1 MKLVYGKGYLFCIFV
16 SFILASGV
24 AFGANT
30 LNVPGEY
37 ATIQDAIDAA
47 TTSDTVLVA
56 DGTYLLGIGREYFD
70 FKGKAITVKSENG
83 PENCIIDCQNNGSGF
98 YFQSE
103 EGQASELSGFTVT
116 NASGDGAIVCKSRST
131 PIIKNCILTGNNR
144 GVYCNLASPTI
155 SNCTITDNSGSNDGG
170 GVYLYRSSATITEC
184 LISNNTVTE
193 EGGGIYADSASPPS
207 INKCIISNNS
217 AADEGGGIYCSD
229 ETNITSCIITNNTV
243 NNSGSD
249 GGGVYCDDSDI
260 TMTNCIIAGN
270 SANSR
275 GGGVYIFESYNTPTI
290 INCTITANS
299 ASSGGG
305 ISGGS
310 PIIIN
315 TIHWGNTPA
324 EISGSSFSSP
334 KVYYSNIQGGFDGTA
349 NIDAD
354 PLLGNGYH
362 ITAGSPCIDAGT
374 EDAGEL
380 GKAPD
385 TDVDGTSRPQGSGY
399 DIGADEA
406 LGDNPNN
413 PMANAGPD
421 IVASDQ
427 VTLDGSQS
435 FDPDGSIASY
445 QWELRHREN
454 ALYNKTAVGETATVQ
469 DLKKGFY
476 DVTLTVTDDT
486 GATGDDDMF
495 FSATGSPSEN
505 YDIDGDGKSGLKEV
519 IRLLQTLTGKP

>member
-1 MKLVYGKGYLFCIFV
+1 MKLVYGKGYLFCIFA
-16 SFILASGV
+16 SFIFASGV

-116 NASGDGAIVCKSRST
+116 NANTSAIVCKNSST
-131 PIIKNCILTGNNR
+131 PIITNCILTGNNR
-144 GVYCNLASPTI
+144 GIYCSSASPTI
-155 SNCTITDNSGSNDGG
+155 SNCIITDNSGSKNGG
-170 GVYLYRSSATITEC
+170 GIYLFRSGAIITEC

-193 EGGGIYADSASPPS
+193 EGGGIYVDSYSTPS
-207 INKCIISNNS
+207 ISKCTISNNF
-217 AADEGGGIYCSD
+217 AADKGGGIYSFSGAD
-229 ETNITSCIITNNTV
+229 IASCVITNNTV

-249 GGGVYCDDSDI
+249 GGGVCCFDI

-270 SANSR
+270 SANDM
-275 GGGVYIFESYNTPTI
+275 GGGVYILSYSPTI

-305 ISGGS
+305 ISGS

-315 TIHWGNTPA
+315 SIHWGNTPA
-324 EISGSSFSSP
+324 EISGTP
-334 KVYYSNIQGGFDGTA
+334 EVYYSNIQGGFDGTA

-374 EDAGEL
+374 ADAGEL

-413 PMANAGPD
+413 PTAKAGPD

-435 FDPDGSIASY
+435 FDPDGSITSY

-505 YDIDGDGKSGLKEV
+505 YDIDGDGKSDLKEV
-519 IRLLQTLTGKP
+519 IRLLQILAGKP